1 MWSRKSNDN
10 GASWLADD
18 AFSDV
23 VSPLPAQPDPGIQP
37 TYAGDYDYGSALP
50 TKHVTSWVDGRLA
63 ISGSSQQDAFTD
75 RELVGFAVTTS
86 TPACN
91 SVVNTAPNDFV
102 INLSD
107 PVNAATVQANDFTVN
122 GTPAASSVLSNGNAT
137 ITFHFTTSPVATQGV
152 QTMHIPAGAF
162 NRASDGEGIFDFT
175 CTFRYDVLQLMVTST
190 NPPVGGTFSPP
201 APNDYQYDV
210 NFNEPVDPTSIQ
222 TSDLTVNGTS
232 NPSVIAASVI
242 NGNTTARFT
251 LHMNFG
257 GTLNA
262 NIAAGAVNDQ
272 FGNPGAAFTGNYTVG
287 GCPPQD
293 HYDIAQTGGS
303 IVPGTTDTG
312 NHCDDCVTTIALPFA
327 YSLYDQTYNAVNLS
341 SNGTAQFTTLDNN
354 WGNICLPW
362 ITHNYTILPYWDDLY
377 TLNAGF
383 GIFTSVT
390 GTAPNRIFNIEW
402 RAQYYPGSGTAN
414 FELRL
419 YEGQSRFDV
428 IYGSLTNGNTSASA
442 GVQKNDTTF
451 DQYFCNGSGGA
462 STGGQSYTLQVCT
475 PSPTPTATV
484 PPSPTPTPTVPP
496 TPTPTPSVT
505 PSPTPSPTVAP
516 TPAAPT
522 ALSATNVLTTSFTAN
537 WSSVMGADG
546 YLLDV
551 ATDNS
556 FNNYVFHDR
565 QVMGTS
571 TPVTGLSR
579 NTFYYYRVR
588 AYNVSGRS
596 AYSNVI
602 RVKTRNR

>member
-1 MWSRKSNDN
+1 
-10 GASWLADD
+10 
-18 AFSDV
+18 
-23 VSPLPAQPDPGIQP
+23 
-37 TYAGDYDYGSALP
+37 
-50 TKHVTSWVDGRLA
+50 
-63 ISGSSQQDAFTD
+63 
-75 RELVGFAVTTS
+75 
-86 TPACN
+86 
-91 SVVNTAPNDFV
+91 
-102 INLSD
+102 
-107 PVNAATVQANDFTVN
+107 
-122 GTPAASSVLSNGNAT
+122 
-137 ITFHFTTSPVATQGV
+137 
-152 QTMHIPAGAF
+152 
-162 NRASDGEGIFDFT
+162 
-175 CTFRYDVLQLMVTST
+175 MVTST

-201 APNDYQYDV
+201 APNNYQYDV
-210 NFNEPVDPTSIQ
+210 NFNEPVDPTSVQ

-232 NPSVIAASVI
+232 NPSVIGVSVI
-242 NGNTTARFT
+242 NGNSTARFT

-262 NIAAGAVNDQ
+262 SIAAGAINDQ
-272 FGNPGAAFTGNYTVG
+272 FGNPGAAFSGSYTVG

-293 HYDIAQTGGS
+293 HYDIAQIGGS

-362 ITHNYTILPYWDDLY
+362 TTHNYTILPYWDDLY

-390 GTAPNRIFNIEW
+390 GTAPNRTFNIEW

-419 YEGQSRFDV
+419 YEGQTRFDV

-442 GVQKNDTTF
+442 GVQKSDTTF
-451 DQYFCNGSGGA
+451 DQYFCNGSGAA

-484 PPSPTPTPTVPP
+484 PTSPTPTATVPPSPTPTPTIPP

-505 PSPTPSPTVAP
+505 PSPTPTPTAAP

-522 ALSATNVLTTSFTAN
+522 ALSATNVTATSFTAN
-537 WSSVMGADG
+537 WSNVSGVDG

-556 FNNYVFHDR
+556 FNNYVGVFHDL

-571 TPVTGLSR
+571 TPVSGLSR

-596 AYSNVI
+596 PYSNVI